1 MNQLMSDADVATVT
15 GFSSVSK
22 QCELLAD
29 HGIHYVKDR
38 NGCPHVTW
46 YSFNHPAHLRFNNN
60 LAHNEEPD
68 FASMD

>member
-1 MNQLMSDADVATVT
+1 MNQLMSESDIATVT
-15 GFSSVSK
+15 GFTSMSK
-22 QCELLAD
+22 QCEVFKD

-46 YSFNHPAHLRFNNN
+46 YSFNHPAHLRFDQSM
-60 LAHNEEPD
+60 AHNEEPN